1 MISSDLNQDAH
12 AVIKGLRLIRQQ
24 EFFKVIDKKEYIV
37 LCDAGKHFRN
47 NEVLGYFLR
56 ELSIEKI
63 NGMIF

>member
-12 AVIKGLRLIRQQ
+12 AIIRGLRLLRQQ

-37 LCDAGKHFRN
+37 WWDAGKHFRN
-47 NEVLGYFLR
+47 NEVLGSFLR

-63 NGMIF
+63 NGLIF